1 MKLGKSRYRFC
12 VVGAI
17 ILCPFILSA
26 AQAAS
31 CKQYSNCAEAVENW
45 SAGNHSRADGD
56 KDGIPCENVCRT
68 NHQVDKIKKKIDCT
82 K

>member
-31 CKQYSNCAEAVENW
+31 CKQYSNCAEAVE
-45 SAGNHSRADGD
+45 S
-56 KDGIPCENVCRT
+56 
-68 NHQVDKIKKKIDCT
+68 
-82 K
+82 